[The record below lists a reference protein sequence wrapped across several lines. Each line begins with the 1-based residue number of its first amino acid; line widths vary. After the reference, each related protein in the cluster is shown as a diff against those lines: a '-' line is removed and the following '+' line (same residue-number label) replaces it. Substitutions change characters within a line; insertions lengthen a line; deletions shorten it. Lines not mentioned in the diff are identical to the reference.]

1 MHVLWKRKA
10 FGFTVL
16 ELFVLGDEPV
26 AVEDAHPIHTF
37 VDVEIVTDVS
47 FGDGIA
53 IGMQADV
60 AFDTDAP
67 LVQHIDFGDV
77 KPTACAS
84 K

>member
-1 MHVLWKRKA
+1 
-10 FGFTVL
+10 
-16 ELFVLGDEPV
+16 
-26 AVEDAHPIHTF
+26 

-67 LVQHIDFGDV
+67 
-77 KPTACAS
+77 S
-84 K
+84 